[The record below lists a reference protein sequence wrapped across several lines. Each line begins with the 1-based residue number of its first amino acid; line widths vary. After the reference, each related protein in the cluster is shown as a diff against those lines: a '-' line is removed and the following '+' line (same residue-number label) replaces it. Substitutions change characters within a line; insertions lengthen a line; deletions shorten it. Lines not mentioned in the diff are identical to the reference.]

1 MIRTLK
7 GRVKKCQRPGFY
19 AVATL
24 LVINTAVVAWLKRS
38 GLAHHPGWPLWG
50 YSVIVSAV
58 AAMMMRKDD
67 DEDEAV
73 FIAGIMAGT
82 WTLLPAIWLF
92 VAFWNWQLTAP
103 NPECLSVTAT
113 VSTVLCWFM
122 VYMNRQY

>member
-50 YSVIVSAV
+50 
-58 AAMMMRKDD
+58 
-67 DEDEAV
+67 
-73 FIAGIMAGT
+73 T
-82 WTLLPAIWLF
+82 P
-92 VAFWNWQLTAP
+92 
-103 NPECLSVTAT
+103 
-113 VSTVLCWFM
+113 
-122 VYMNRQY
+122 